1 MSKLS
6 DASKKSIKSYI
17 GLFDIGYVSNYLNSK
32 GYNFVD
38 FNEKNANPN
47 KKGAIPLSYFIESA
61 KKNILS
67 EKYTKVTFHS
77 NGKVSVKSQS
87 GYFTYS
93 QFDFS
98 KLFKTK

>member
-17 GLFDIGYVSNYLNSK
+17 GLFDVGFLSDYLKKK
-32 GYNFVD
+32 GYNFVN
-38 FNEKNANPN
+38 FNEKNATPN
-47 KKGAIPLSYFIESA
+47 EKGAIPLSYFMTSA
-61 KKNILS
+61 KKSILA

-77 NGKVSVKSQS
+77 NGKVSVKSKS
-87 GYFTYS
+87 GYFTFS

-98 KLFKTK
+98 KLFKIK